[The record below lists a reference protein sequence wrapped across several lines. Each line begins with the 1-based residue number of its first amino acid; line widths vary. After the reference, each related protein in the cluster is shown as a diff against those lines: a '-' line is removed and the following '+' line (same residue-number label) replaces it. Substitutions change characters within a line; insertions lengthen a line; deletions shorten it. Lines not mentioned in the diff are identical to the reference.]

1 MYMIGKNVAEKPFLE
16 TIEAVQ
22 TGGKEALTRQG
33 RWEDIQKTTLGFTD
47 RTQIEGMRK
56 NRGLKMILNVVVY
69 MNNEAMNMN

>member
-1 MYMIGKNVAEKPFLE
+1 MYMIEKNVAEKTFLQ

-33 RWEDIQKTTLGFTD
+33 RWEDIQKTTLRFID

-56 NRGLKMILNVVVY
+56 NRGLEDDSECCSL
-69 MNNEAMNMN
+69 